1 MEPKRKQERVSPARR
16 RAAEALAQV
25 AKTREQTS
33 SDPTRKVL
41 DYLYAGKQGSGKAV
55 QQSNDTAQQARA
67 KIVEINSVSA
77 QSPAAQLGKREQK
90 LYRVLHDLSHGAGR
104 ETCIANLP
112 ELAEATGFSMSGVQ
126 YVVRRL
132 ELKGVIVKLQ
142 LHLGRGKQQGVEYQ
156 VNKVPE
162 SLG

>member
-1 MEPKRKQERVSPARR
+1 M
-16 RAAEALAQV
+16 AQV

-41 DYLYAGKQGSGKAV
+41 DYLYAGKQGSGK
-55 QQSNDTAQQARA
+55 TARQGSVSTQQARS
-67 KIVEINSVSA
+67 KVVEINSVSA
-77 QSPAAQLGKREQK
+77 TTPAAPLGKREQK
-90 LYRVLHDLSHGAGR
+90 LHRVLYDLSHGAGR
-104 ETCIANLP
+104 ATCIANLP

-142 LHLGRGKQQGVEYQ
+142 LHLGRGKQQGIEYQ
-156 VNKVPE
+156 VNEVPE
-162 SLG
+162 SLA